1 MPQLLKSFKPQL
13 VNTSDTSAVLFIQTF
28 LTNPQTA
35 IQDTID
41 QVKPDNLI
49 VETAAGYKLTS
60 NSKNLDLRPNTKD
73 FYQFNM
79 IDYINNFSRYKRE
92 HSPLEFMA
100 WLDKNNIPMLSSSH
114 HPISQDKT
122 QKDHAV
128 LIQED
133 SLLFSKQ
140 EVRKGAD
147 AILKYLNQSSPS
159 AGVLSLPDGNNIS
172 ITRHAERFFIFDP
185 RGSLT
190 QYAQQ
195 ELLSFLSQQQH
206 LTFAPLR
213 PGPRLALEPFHDRL
227 FATSSSS
234 SFFKSPPPSAPPQQP
249 VSCYLINVDALVNT
263 NGEYND
269 SLISKIMGGIGVEKN
284 KGALTKVILLPEQHQ
299 LSLISNLQKHLE
311 EKGMPIV
318 LISPPNKNK
327 RNQIINM
334 INELNKNTSQ
344 DAQYLIKIVYF
355 NNEESDIKENFESA
369 MQAVKVPTLAAY
381 YGQLVLTKPPLLKQ
395 VVAYNIFK
403 AEPQSTPITAV
414 SSSYS
419 G

>member
-1 MPQLLKSFKPQL
+1 
-13 VNTSDTSAVLFIQTF
+13 
-28 LTNPQTA
+28 
-35 IQDTID
+35 
-41 QVKPDNLI
+41 
-49 VETAAGYKLTS
+49 
-60 NSKNLDLRPNTKD
+60 
-73 FYQFNM
+73 
-79 IDYINNFSRYKRE
+79 
-92 HSPLEFMA
+92 
-100 WLDKNNIPMLSSSH
+100 
-114 HPISQDKT
+114 
-122 QKDHAV
+122 
-128 LIQED
+128 
-133 SLLFSKQ
+133 
-140 EVRKGAD
+140 
-147 AILKYLNQSSPS
+147 
-159 AGVLSLPDGNNIS
+159 
-172 ITRHAERFFIFDP
+172 
-185 RGSLT
+185 
-190 QYAQQ
+190 
-195 ELLSFLSQQQH
+195 
-206 LTFAPLR
+206 
-213 PGPRLALEPFHDRL
+213 
-227 FATSSSS
+227 
-234 SFFKSPPPSAPPQQP
+234 
-249 VSCYLINVDALVNT
+249 
-263 NGEYND
+263 
-269 SLISKIMGGIGVEKN
+269 MGGIGVEKN